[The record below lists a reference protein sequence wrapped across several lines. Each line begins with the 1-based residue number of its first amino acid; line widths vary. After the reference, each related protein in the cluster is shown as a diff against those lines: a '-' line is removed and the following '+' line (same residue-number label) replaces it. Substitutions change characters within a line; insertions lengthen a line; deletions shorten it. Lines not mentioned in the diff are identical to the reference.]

1 MYLKPKMVLI
11 FLVFECLLELVFTQF
26 SSFAAELY
34 IKKPFR
40 ATIYGWLSYENSYS
54 KKTVIMSNTSYVSP
68 KNAIL
73 SSKWKQNSR
82 TFARIGF
89 KIFNHLTKTKAN
101 ITLDSWPQNFNLML
115 AFVRQDLGNGFYV
128 TVGKDWSLVEEHT
141 FSSYCFLPFPVGFQG
156 SKRFAQVKLSKE
168 IFYSN
173 MVFKPSISLE
183 YRPNKNSVVIGKNI
197 NQKGSATIAE
207 SGINSSRTDIPAIAL
222 SLSLTFRQNPINAG
236 RVYTFAE
243 LEPIYLYFDNK
254 EHKENP
260 YTLGCGLDFGFPFG
274 LTVASEY
281 IHTLGMSGVS
291 GIEGNNLKTFSYLYK
306 NGDFIKR
313 ESNAYNIEGKFRLSK
328 GLAFAG
334 GFDFVYFKNKGS
346 SNSFFLKN
354 EVKHVKTT
362 FLMLEMNTTK
372 LTKLFIEFRKIETKY
387 AVSLGKFY
395 DSTGDQIWAGYR
407 YYF

>member
-1 MYLKPKMVLI
+1 MFLRLKVAVVVLI
-11 FLVFECLLELVFTQF
+11 FECLLVGVFMQF
-26 SSFAAELY
+26 PSFAGELY

-40 ATIYGWLSYENSYS
+40 ATIYGWLSYEDSLS

-82 TFARIGF
+82 AFTRIGF
-89 KIFNHLTKTKAN
+89 KIFNPSTKTKAN

-115 AFVRQDLGNGFYV
+115 AFVRQGLGDGFYV

-141 FSSYCFLPFPVGFQG
+141 FSSYCFLPFPAGFQG
-156 SKRFAQVKLSKE
+156 SKRFAQVKLSKK
-168 IFYSN
+168 IFYRS
-173 MVFKPSISLE
+173 MVFKSSVSLE
-183 YRPNKNSVVIGKNI
+183 YRPNKNGVVIGKNV
-197 NQKGSATIAE
+197 NQKDNAIIAE
-207 SGINSSRTDIPAIAL
+207 SGINSSRTEVPAIAL
-222 SLSLTFRQNPINAG
+222 NLSLAFRQDPIKMG

-254 EHKENP
+254 EHRENP
-260 YTLGCGLDFGFPFG
+260 YTLGCGLGFSFPFG

-281 IHTLGMSGVS
+281 IYTLGMSGVS
-291 GIEGNNLKTFSYLYK
+291 GIEGNNLKTFSYLYE

-313 ESNAYNIEGKFRLSK
+313 ESNAYNIEVKFKLYK

-334 GFDFVYFKNKGS
+334 GFDFVCFKNNGS

-362 FLMLEMNTTK
+362 FLMLETNTTK
-372 LTKLFIEFRKIETKY
+372 VTKLFIEFRKIETKY

-395 DSTGDQIWAGYR
+395 ESTGDQIWAGYR